1 MSTLVTQTQSSTKE
15 VEVQNQEKL
24 VPTLHQ
30 GTTDEAD
37 IKLLSKVFEHKPMIQ
52 LTLDGR
58 KAVINDARKSIH
70 VKRHYRNR
78 KAACIKLTIQDDR
91 KKANRINGP
100 NYQLSLK
107 LINKIRFEEL
117 MELRDR
123 VLKKKPSYLKVYSWS
138 TIRFVTS
145 RFECQTS

>member
-1 MSTLVTQTQSSTKE
+1 MSNMVTQTQSSTEE

-58 KAVINDARKSIH
+58 KAVINRAQKTIH

-78 KAACIKLTIQDDR
+78 KSACIRLTIQDDT
-91 KKANRINGP
+91 KKSNRINDAD
-100 NYQLSLK
+100 YQLSLK

-123 VLKKKPSYLKVYSWS
+123 VFLKNNN
-138 TIRFVTS
+138 II
-145 RFECQTS
+145 

>member
-1 MSTLVTQTQSSTKE
+1 MSNMVTQTQSSTEE

-30 GTTDEAD
+30 GIAD

-58 KAVINDARKSIH
+58 KAVINCAQKTIH

-78 KAACIKLTIQDDR
+78 K
-91 KKANRINGP
+91 
-100 NYQLSLK
+100 S
-107 LINKIRFEEL
+107 
-117 MELRDR
+117 DR
-123 VLKKKPSYLKVYSWS
+123 VFQKNINI
-138 TIRFVTS
+138 T
-145 RFECQTS
+145 

>member
-1 MSTLVTQTQSSTKE
+1 MSNMVTQTQSSTNE
-15 VEVQNQEKL
+15 VEVQNQDKL

-37 IKLLSKVFEHKPMIQ
+37 IELLSKVFEQKPMIQ

-58 KAVINDARKSIH
+58 KVVINHGRKAIH

-78 KAACIKLTIQDDR
+78 KAACIKLTMQDER
-91 KKANRINGP
+91 KKSNRINNP
-100 NYQLSLK
+100 DYQLSLK
-107 LINKIRFEEL
+107 LINKIHFEEL

-123 VLKKKPSYLKVYSWS
+123 VFKNK
-138 TIRFVTS
+138 T
-145 RFECQTS
+145 

>member
-1 MSTLVTQTQSSTKE
+1 MSNMVTQTQSSTNE
-15 VEVQNQEKL
+15 VEVQNQDKL

-37 IKLLSKVFEHKPMIQ
+37 IELLSKVFEQKPMIQ

-58 KAVINDARKSIH
+58 KVVINHARKSIH

-78 KAACIKLTIQDDR
+78 KAACIKLTMQDER
-91 KKANRINGP
+91 KKSNRINNP
-100 NYQLSLK
+100 DYQLSLK
-107 LINKIRFEEL
+107 LINKIHFEEL

-123 VLKKKPSYLKVYSWS
+123 VFKNK
-138 TIRFVTS
+138 T
-145 RFECQTS
+145 

>member
-1 MSTLVTQTQSSTKE
+1 MSNMVTQTKSSTKE

-52 LTLDGR
+52 LRLDGR
-58 KAVINDARKSIH
+58 KAVINRAQKTIH

-78 KAACIKLTIQDDR
+78 KSVCIRLTIQDER
-91 KKANRINGP
+91 KKSNRINHP
-100 NYQLSLK
+100 DY
-107 LINKIRFEEL
+107 
-117 MELRDR
+117 
-123 VLKKKPSYLKVYSWS
+123 
-138 TIRFVTS
+138 
-145 RFECQTS
+145 

>member
-1 MSTLVTQTQSSTKE
+1 MSNMVTQTQSSTNE
-15 VEVQNQEKL
+15 VEVQNQDKL

-37 IKLLSKVFEHKPMIQ
+37 IELLSKVFEQKPMIQ

-58 KAVINDARKSIH
+58 KVVINHARKSIH

-78 KAACIKLTIQDDR
+78 KAACIKLTIQDER
-91 KKANRINGP
+91 KKSNRINNP
-100 NYQLSLK
+100 DYQLSLK
-107 LINKIRFEEL
+107 LINKIHFEEL

-123 VLKKKPSYLKVYSWS
+123 VFKNK
-138 TIRFVTS
+138 T
-145 RFECQTS
+145 

>member
-1 MSTLVTQTQSSTKE
+1 MSNMVTQTQSSTKE

-52 LTLDGR
+52 LTLDER
-58 KAVINDARKSIH
+58 KAVINHSWKSIH
-70 VKRHYRNR
+70 VKCYYRNR
-78 KAACIKLTIQDDR
+78 KAACIKLTIQDER
-91 KKANRINGP
+91 KKSNRINDP
-100 NYQLSLK
+100 DYQLSLK

-123 VLKKKPSYLKVYSWS
+123 VFQKNNNI
-138 TIRFVTS
+138 T
-145 RFECQTS
+145 

>member
-1 MSTLVTQTQSSTKE
+1 MVTQTQSSTNE
-15 VEVQNQEKL
+15 VEVQNQDKL

-37 IKLLSKVFEHKPMIQ
+37 IKLLSKVFEQKPMIQ

-58 KAVINDARKSIH
+58 KVVINHARKSIH

-78 KAACIKLTIQDDR
+78 KAACIKLTMQDER
-91 KKANRINGP
+91 KKSNRINNP
-100 NYQLSLK
+100 DYQLSLK
-107 LINKIRFEEL
+107 LINKIHFEEL

-123 VLKKKPSYLKVYSWS
+123 VFKNK
-138 TIRFVTS
+138 T
-145 RFECQTS
+145 